1 MINENNNI
9 HINEL
14 DSVHCNDL
22 YCLLH
27 QILRYLRYITSAD
40 AGSIYLHENNHLK
53 FSIFQN
59 DSFEYHKIQEL
70 QKPLENL
77 KFPIQENTGTIAI
90 ETFLSKK
97 IISIDDI
104 YLNDEYNFKSAKKFD
119 KDFDYSTKSMLT
131 APLSNYFNGDII
143 GVVQLINKKDTN
155 NKNIAF
161 SNSDKETISLV
172 SHLIALSI
180 STVEETDKEIQ
191 KLNDSIDE
199 KVAIKTQNMKKINEQ
214 LKNQAYTDPL
224 TGLYNRRQFDEISEK
239 IMTLNIDR
247 RSQGSLIILDIDNFK
262 NVNDTYGHAVGDKV
276 LINLSDILKKI
287 LRNDDVC
294 VRYGGE
300 EFVVV
305 LPFTDKNNAIF
316 LADKIRMTIEEEKVK
331 YDANDSL
338 NYTISLGVTS
348 ILPTDKDIDEVL
360 HRADTALYK
369 AKEDGKNKVYF
380 F

>member
-40 AGSIYLHENNHLK
+40 AGSIYLYENNHLK

-59 DSFEYHKIQEL
+59 DSFEYHKMQEL

-77 KFPIQENTGTIAI
+77 KFPIKENTGTIAI

-104 YLNDEYNFKSAKKFD
+104 YLNDEYDFKSAKKFD

-155 NKNIAF
+155 NQNIAF
-161 SNSDKETISLV
+161 SNKDKETISLV

-191 KLNDSIDE
+191 KLNDSVDE
-199 KVAIKTQNMKKINEQ
+199 KVAIKTQNMKRINEQ

-224 TGLYNRRQFDEISEK
+224 TGLYNRRQFNEISEK

-262 NVNDTYGHAVGDKV
+262 NVNDTYGHTVGDKV
-276 LINLSDILKKI
+276 LINLSNILKKI

-300 EFVVV
+300 EFVLV

-316 LADKIRMTIEEEKVK
+316 LADKIRMRIEEAKVK
-331 YDANDSL
+331 FDANESL

-369 AKEDGKNKVYF
+369 AKEEGKNKVYF
-380 F
+380 S